1 MYKKKLCHKIIIS
14 NNIFY
19 LDIIKYLKKNKNKK
33 KKNKNKK
40 KYSHKKK
47 IIRYKEKL
55 I

>member
-33 KKNKNKK
+33 K
-40 KYSHKKK
+40 YSHKKK